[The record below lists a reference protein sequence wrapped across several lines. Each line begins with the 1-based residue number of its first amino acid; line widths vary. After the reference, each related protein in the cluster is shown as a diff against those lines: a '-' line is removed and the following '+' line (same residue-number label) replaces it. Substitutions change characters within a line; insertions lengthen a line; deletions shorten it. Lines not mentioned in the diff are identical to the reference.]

1 VSANNVQ
8 LVDKIV
14 DALEAAIVNGEL
26 LPGKR
31 ISEVDLSSTFGVSRG
46 PLREAIR
53 KLEARRLFNRTAFHG
68 IRVVDLSIDDL
79 EQLLVVR
86 EVLEGAAARAAAENI
101 SGDEIKKLKRFSED
115 EMRRKPALTLVPATK
130 GFHHLI
136 ARASKNRWLEQM
148 LCKDLYGLL
157 YAYRYSSV
165 DLALRKEEA
174 RKEHHEIVKAIAR
187 HDGDQAEALMR
198 KHNRNG
204 RADLIKRLRANVAGQ
219 PLSSLRRI
227 PRMKT
232 SRHNRSLR
240 YIRKKA
246 G

>member
-1 VSANNVQ
+1 MSANDVQ

-14 DALEAAIVNGEL
+14 DALESAILNGEL
-26 LPGKR
+26 LPGRR

-53 KLEARRLFNRTAFHG
+53 KLEGRRLFNRTAFHG
-68 IRVVDLSIDDL
+68 IRMVDLSIDDL

-101 SGDEIKKLKRFSED
+101 SDEEIEKLKRFSE
-115 EMRRKPALTLVPATK
+115 EEVRRKSPLTFAPTTK

-136 ARASKNRWLEQM
+136 AQVSKNRWLEQM

-157 YAYRYSSV
+157 CAYRYSSV
-165 DLALRKEEA
+165 DLAQRAEEA
-174 RKEHHEIVKAIAR
+174 REEHYEIVKAIAR
-187 HDGDQAEALMR
+187 RDGDHAEALMR

-204 RADLIKRLRANVAGQ
+204 RADLIKRLRAKDADQ
-219 PLSSLRRI
+219 PVSSLRRI
-227 PRMKT
+227 PRIKA

-240 YIRKKA
+240 
-246 G
+246 